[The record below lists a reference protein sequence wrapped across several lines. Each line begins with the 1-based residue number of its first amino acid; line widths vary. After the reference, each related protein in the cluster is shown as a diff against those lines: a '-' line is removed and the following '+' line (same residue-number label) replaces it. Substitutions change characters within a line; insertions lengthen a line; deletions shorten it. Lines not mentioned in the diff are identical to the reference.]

1 MIPAFHRRNARS
13 RRSLNG
19 VQGFSMN
26 VSILYFLPHIARYR
40 YGITKRD
47 YKHNQFYFLI
57 IQVKFSRL
65 KIFLH
70 LLARNTPIRPMR
82 RFFRNCASPK
92 KTKKRKRCGSRSI
105 PSCLGRKVG
114 WNNVRF
120 RLKRWLNKRFPRD
133 YLPARTAPVN
143 ACNTRVD
150 DAAATNLVRVPRWV
164 KGMAGMCIRNVN
176 RGATCR
182 RIVGKVHDVG
192 EGVVSG

>member
-1 MIPAFHRRNARS
+1 MIPAFHRRDARS

-40 YGITKRD
+40 YGIRKRD

-70 LLARNTPIRPMR
+70 FLPEIRQFDR
-82 RFFRNCASPK
+82 WDVSFEIVHRLKNK
-92 KTKKRKRCGSRSI
+92 KKRKRCGSRSI
-105 PSCLGRKVG
+105 PSRLGRKVG

-133 YLPARTAPVN
+133 YLPARAAPVN